1 MARPHWPTLQTAG
14 WLETRATLHM
24 LTQIVGKT
32 RLALAPF
39 QNHWWQ
45 VPLYLTSRGLTTSAI
60 PWREHTIEIEFDLV
74 RHLLEVRSSL
84 GQSGSIPLASRPVA
98 DFFSDYLDLL
108 ASFNV
113 RPKFLKRPVEVQ
125 ESIPFAEDFKH
136 RTYDPEWAGAF
147 WRVLLGV
154 RNVFEQFRGEFI
166 GKASPVHFFW
176 GSMDLAA
183 TRFSGRPAPRH
194 PGGAPNVANYVMEEA
209 YSHEVSSAGF
219 WPGDDSY
226 PQAILYSYAYP
237 EPQGF
242 ASAAV
247 APKLARYDG
256 TLREFVLPYEE
267 LRLEEEPEKDLMEFL
282 RSTYAAAAT
291 LGKWDRRALER
302 GPSSPPS
309 EGTATR

>member
-1 MARPHWPTLQTAG
+1 MPQPHWPTLQAPG

-45 VPLYLTSRGLTTSAI
+45 VPLYLSSRGLTTSAI
-60 PWREHTIEIEFDLV
+60 PWGEHTIEIEFDLV
-74 RHLLEVRSSL
+74 RHVLEVRSSF
-84 GQSGSIPLASRPVA
+84 GQTADIPLASRPVA
-98 DFFSDYLDLL
+98 DFFRDYVAVLD
-108 ASFNV
+108 SFNV
-113 RPKFLKRPVEVQ
+113 RARFLRRPVEVQ
-125 ESIPFAEDFKH
+125 ESIPFAQDFKH
-136 RTYDPEWAGAF
+136 RTYDPEWTGAL
-147 WRVLLGV
+147 WQVLQSV
-154 RNVFEQFRGEFI
+154 RNVFEQFRGEFV

-176 GSMDLAA
+176 GSFDLAA

-194 PGGAPNVANYVMEEA
+194 PGGAPNCANWVMEEA

-219 WPGDDSY
+219 WPGDETF

-237 EPQGF
+237 QPQGF
-242 ASAAV
+242 ASAVV

-267 LRLEEEPEKDLMEFL
+267 LRL
-282 RSTYAAAAT
+282 A
-291 LGKWDRRALER
+291 
-302 GPSSPPS
+302 
-309 EGTATR
+309 